1 MEKRKNAVRKRG
13 KKDKSHFSTWDWR
26 VVTCCSTILKGVTW
40 CWMMWKRT
48 RQHQLWETLQ
58 CWIRCEVQLWSIVIG
73 RSEAQAET
81 LVEDKRNNT
90 LSVLWHLPTGVSSPT
105 THRLNTLHRKPQ
117 GLSDIYPDPQNS
129 QHFPPAQVCFSK
141 ISDINYSKVLF
152 LTFSKQMFVELPC
165 CTAGTT
171 SPFCIFCLHFPIW
184 LLHSHITKQ

>member
-13 KKDKSHFSTWDWR
+13 KNDKSHFSTWDWR

-90 LSVLWHLPTGVSSPT
+90 LSVLWHLPTGVSSPHNPQTQHTPQETSRTLWYLSRSPEFT
-105 THRLNTLHRKPQ
+105 T
-117 GLSDIYPDPQNS
+117 
-129 QHFPPAQVCFSK
+129 FST
-141 ISDINYSKVLF
+141 SPSLF
-152 LTFSKQMFVELPC
+152 L
-165 CTAGTT
+165 
-171 SPFCIFCLHFPIW
+171 
-184 LLHSHITKQ
+184 